1 MDESIK
7 SAPRVEEPFK
17 PDAVLARHANA
28 GVTKKKPTAK
38 KLTRSQ
44 RLRRQKGIERAE
56 KVLDRLE
63 VKIKKS
69 EGKAKKVNARKV
81 DYLFILRLLL
91 AMMLIRAT
99 GEMGGYHC

>member
-1 MDESIK
+1 MDKSIN

-17 PDAVLARHANA
+17 PDAILARHANA

-38 KLTRSQ
+38 KLTRTQ

-69 EGKAKKVNARKV
+69 EGKAKKVKARKV
-81 DYLFILRLLL
+81 DYFSSKNCSVR
-91 AMMLIRAT
+91 R
-99 GEMGGYHC
+99 C